1 MRAEPGVT
9 RGRGAAQDPDEGD
22 ARRDLVLEEVE
33 AFRLRLPLRLPYHL
47 AFGTLEEFELF
58 LARVRVDG
66 EEGIGECVP
75 LPAYSHETA
84 ETVWAA
90 LRAVAPRLVGVGC
103 GTALRVLE
111 EGRERQP
118 FATAP
123 LMTAIETALDPGVAE
138 EERRVPLLATVTGRD
153 SPAALD
159 EVERLLADGYTTLKV
174 KVGWDPDGDAGW
186 VRRVA
191 ERVAGR
197 AVLRLDANQAYSF
210 DDAWRFVTQVDPD
223 HVEVFEQPF
232 EPDAWEATSRLAAR
246 SPLPLMLDESIATR
260 ADLERLID
268 LRCAA
273 AVKFKLAKAGGL
285 RPLSRLIRR
294 AREAGLKVVLG
305 NGVAGDVDNFHELA
319 AASRL
324 IDTAGEMNGFLK
336 PVTRLLADPYG
347 VEAGHAVLP
356 PRSRPGSDW
365 ERVAAHAVER
375 LAVTVPAS
383 HSVR

>member
-1 MRAEPGVT
+1 
-9 RGRGAAQDPDEGD
+9 
-22 ARRDLVLEEVE
+22 L
-33 AFRLRLPLRLPYHL
+33 
-47 AFGTLEEFELF
+47 
-58 LARVRVDG
+58 
-66 EEGIGECVP
+66 
-75 LPAYSHETA
+75 
-84 ETVWAA
+84 
-90 LRAVAPRLVGVGC
+90 
-103 GTALRVLE
+103 LE

-123 LMTAIETALDPGVAE
+123 LMTAIETALDPDVAD
-138 EERRVPLLATVTGRD
+138 EERRVPLLATVSGRD
-153 SPAALD
+153 SPAALE
-159 EVERLLADGYTTLKV
+159 EVERLIAAGYTTLKV
-174 KVGWDPDGDAGW
+174 KVGWDPDGDADW

-191 ERVAGR
+191 EQVAGR

-210 DDAWRFVTQVDPD
+210 DDASRFVAQVDPQAI
-223 HVEVFEQPF
+223 EVFEQPF
-232 EPDAWEATSRLAAR
+232 EPDAWDATSHLAAR
-246 SPLPLMLDESIATR
+246 SPLPLMLDESIATC

-268 LRCAA
+268 LQCAA

-285 RPLSRLIRR
+285 RALSGLIGR

-336 PVTRLLADPYG
+336 PVERLLVNPYE
-347 VEAGHAVLP
+347 VQAGHGVLP
-356 PRSRPGSDW
+356 GGYRPMLDW

-383 HSVR
+383 ASVR